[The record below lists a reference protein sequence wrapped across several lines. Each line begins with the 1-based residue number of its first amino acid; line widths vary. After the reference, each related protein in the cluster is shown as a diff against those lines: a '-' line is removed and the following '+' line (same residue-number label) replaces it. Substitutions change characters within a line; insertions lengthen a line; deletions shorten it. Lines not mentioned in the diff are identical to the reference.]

1 MGRVSRS
8 EDSLA
13 LSRLYSPEAVG
24 DYLAN
29 GGRFPPARREA
40 ADQLFQRAL
49 RSHLKELPS
58 PDTPWG
64 GKNPRSMLMLP
75 FWHER
80 YPRLRFVHVVRNGLD
95 MAYSANQ
102 LQPTYFGEAVLP
114 GLANRPPPVRAML
127 YWRYMNC
134 RAADYGENRL
144 GERYLRLRY
153 EDLCLH
159 PPDTVRTLFDFL
171 GVDDPGRFKAAVGE
185 VSRPPSI
192 GRWRERPIEELVD
205 LIEAGRDAL
214 RRFGYCGHE
223 LEDYRETP
231 SRRRA

>member
-1 MGRVSRS
+1 MGRATRN
-8 EDSLA
+8 EDSVA
-13 LSRLYSPEAVG
+13 FSRLYRREVLA

-29 GGRFPPARREA
+29 GDRFPPAGREA
-40 ADQLFQRAL
+40 ADERLASAL
-49 RSHLKELPS
+49 RIHLEELPS
-58 PDTPWG
+58 PNTPWG
-64 GKNPRSMLMLP
+64 AKNPRSMLMLP

-134 RAADYGENRL
+134 RAADYGERRL

-159 PPDTVRTLFDFL
+159 SRDTVRALFDFL
-171 GVDDPGRFKAAVGE
+171 GVDDPGRFKEAVGE
-185 VSRPPSI
+185 VYRPPSI
-192 GRWRERPIEELVD
+192 GRWREQPIEELAD
-205 LIEAGRDAL
+205 LIEAGGDAL
-214 RRFGYCGHE
+214 RRFGY
-223 LEDYRETP
+223 
-231 SRRRA
+231 SRPQPASAATRR